1 MLANRFRPLAVALA
15 TVMIAGSQAAAHHP
29 ADLEGDL
36 SKRERYFQPL
46 EGDAAPDFTLEDADG
61 REVSLEDFRGKVV
74 VLHFIYAGCPDECP
88 LHTDLIARVQ
98 EMVNR
103 TPMRDL
109 VQFVTITT
117 DPERDTPEVLKA
129 YGPAHGL
136 DPANWVFLT
145 SGPERPEATRDLVQR
160 FGHRFAATEDGHQL
174 HGIVT
179 HVLDREGRWRANF
192 HGLKFE
198 PMNLVSYINALTN
211 DHHGPGPDAPT
222 AGAWLPLALGG
233 LGLASLTVAA
243 VPLYRAVRRR
253 AR

>member
-1 MLANRFRPLAVALA
+1 MLAHCLRALAVTLA
-15 TVMIAGSQAAAHHP
+15 AAMIAGSQAAAHHP
-29 ADLEGDL
+29 AHVEGEL
-36 SKRERYFQPL
+36 AEREIYFQPL
-46 EGDAAPDFTLEDADG
+46 EGRAAPDFTLQDADG

-74 VLHFIYAGCPDECP
+74 ALHFIYASCPDECP

-109 VQFVTITT
+109 VHFVTITT

-129 YGPAHGL
+129 YGPTHGL

-145 SGPERPEATRDLVQR
+145 SGPERPEATRELVER
-160 FGHRFAATEDGHQL
+160 FGHRFAATEDGLQL
-174 HGIVT
+174 HGVVT
-179 HVLDREGRWRANF
+179 HVIDREGRWRANF

-198 PMNLVSYINALTN
+198 PMNLVAYVNALTN
-211 DHHGPGPDAPT
+211 ERHGPGAEAP
-222 AGAWLPLALGG
+222 ASGAWLPLALGG
-233 LGLASLTVAA
+233 LGLASLTAAA